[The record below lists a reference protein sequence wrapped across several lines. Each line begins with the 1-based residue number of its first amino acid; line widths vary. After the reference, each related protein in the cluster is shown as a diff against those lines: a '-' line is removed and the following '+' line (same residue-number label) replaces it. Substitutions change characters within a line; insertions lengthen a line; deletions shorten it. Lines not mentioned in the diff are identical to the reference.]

1 MINFKGT
8 NVLVT
13 GGAGF
18 VGSHLVDALV
28 ERGANVTVY
37 DNLSTG
43 CLENVSTKAR
53 LVRADVL
60 DRASLQG
67 AMVGQKCVFHFAANA
82 DVRHGLENPFRDLQ
96 QNWIAT
102 HNVLEAMRAGDVK
115 EIAFASTGS
124 VYGEP
129 TEFPTPEEARFPVQ
143 TSLYGASKVGAE
155 GLLTAYA
162 HGFGFNV
169 KIFRFVSMLGHRYSH
184 GHVIDFWRKLK
195 ADPTEITVLGNG
207 NQNKSYLHVS
217 DAINGV
223 IRAFESDSRSIEI
236 YNVSHWYGHTVRDN
250 LDIIVQFMKV
260 HPKVTFLGGKRG
272 WIGDSPRILLDANRL
287 RFLGWEPKWEIV
299 DALLSTLR
307 WLEKSLPEEPS

>member
-115 EIAFASTGS
+115 EIVFASTGS

-129 TEFPTPEEARFPVQ
+129 SSYPTLENAPFPIQ

-162 HGFGFNV
+162 HGFGFRV
-169 KIFRFVSMLGHRYSH
+169 KIFRFVSMLGPRYSH
-184 GHVIDFWRKLK
+184 GHVIDFWKKLK
-195 ADPTEITVLGNG
+195 ADPTKIEVLGDG
-207 NQNKSYLHVS
+207 HQTKSYLHVS
-217 DAINGV
+217 DAVEGV
-223 IRAFESDSRSIEI
+223 LCAFQNDRQIDI
-236 YNVSHWYGHTVRDN
+236 YNVSHTQVRTVREN
-250 LDIIVQFMKV
+250 LRTIFECMHV
-260 HPKVTFLGGKRG
+260 HPKVTFLGGERG
-272 WIGDSPRILLDANRL
+272 WVGDSPRILLNISRL
-287 RFLGWEPKWEIV
+287 CSLGWAPKCSIE
-299 DALLSTLR
+299 DAIRDTLR